1 MTNVNPQT
9 APQIPVPVPRGVT
22 PDLDGIVVGD
32 GPANVEAYIDFQ
44 CPFCRQFEMSAGST
58 LDTLLAQGLIS
69 LVRHPMNF
77 LDEISPTRYSSRAAA
92 ASAAASA
99 AGMFHEYARV
109 LFEDQPPEGGPGL
122 SDGQLI
128 ELGEG
133 IGISDPQFAA
143 TIRRGTY
150 LPWPSF
156 VTQRAIARGVA
167 GTPSVFVDGIPVP
180 ARPGPIVAAVER
192 VFP

>member
-1 MTNVNPQT
+1 
-9 APQIPVPVPRGVT
+9 
-22 PDLDGIVVGD
+22 
-32 GPANVEAYIDFQ
+32 
-44 CPFCRQFEMSAGST
+44 MSAEST
-58 LDTLLAQGLIS
+58 LDTLLAQGLIR

-77 LDEISPTRYSSRAAA
+77 LDEISPTRYWSRAAA
-92 ASAAASA
+92 ASAAASD

>member
-9 APQIPVPVPRGVT
+9 APQIPAPRGAT

-44 CPFCRQFEMSAGST
+44 CPFCRQFEMSAKST
-58 LDTLLAQGLIS
+58 FDTLLAQRLIG

-77 LDEISPTRYSSRAAA
+77 LDEMSPTRYSSRAAA
-92 ASAAASA
+92 AAAAASD

-109 LFEDQPPEGGPGL
+109 LFENQPPEGGPGL

-143 TIRRGTY
+143 TIHLGSY

-192 VFP
+192 LFR